1 MDKRM
6 DKLDRQM
13 QALMEMQKQ
22 NQEMIKNTAINQEII
37 HQETGA

>member
-22 NQEMIKNTAINQEII
+22 NQEMIKSTAINQEII